1 MLSLFFSLLG
11 VYDELPYTLPASV
24 NPVAPFP
31 IVNAEVLPEQ
41 VDNDCGA
48 FVATFVEYFIEGKN
62 IPADFDVEEYRL
74 RLSVLPYKFGLM
86 KQIDNVESE
95 LESPPKSPKKTKAKA
110 KGKARAKAK

>member
-1 MLSLFFSLLG
+1 MWVSLHLVKLGKLKGRETIMRMILL
-11 VYDELPYTLPASV
+11 L
-24 NPVAPFP
+24 F
-31 IVNAEVLPEQ
+31 VLES
-41 VDNDCGA
+41 DCGA